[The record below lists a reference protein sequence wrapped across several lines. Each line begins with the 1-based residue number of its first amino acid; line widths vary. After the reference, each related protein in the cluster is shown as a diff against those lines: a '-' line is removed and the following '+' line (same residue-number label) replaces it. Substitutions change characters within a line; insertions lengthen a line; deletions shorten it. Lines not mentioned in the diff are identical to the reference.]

1 MKIFNP
7 RFWLIIFGL
16 ANLLF
21 GAMLY
26 YVSED
31 AAANLASELGSDL
44 SDSVLLLF
52 AENMHEALGVVWAA
66 WGAFTLAA
74 GIRNKGANAKGPA
87 VLAAMIG
94 IVVQVHHS
102 SQIIAD
108 ELPVGYTDVVIS
120 LVLIV
125 FLLISG
131 ITYKDKIQS

>member
-94 IVVQVHHS
+94 IVVQAHHS

-131 ITYKDKIQS
+131 ITYKEKS

>member
-1 MKIFNP
+1 MRIFNP

-31 AAANLASELGSDL
+31 AAANLAGELGSDL
-44 SDSVLLLF
+44 SDSILLLF
-52 AENMHEALGVVWAA
+52 AESMHESLGVVWAA
-66 WGAFTLAA
+66 WGAFTLAV
-74 GIRNKGANAKGPA
+74 GIRNKGAAARGPA
-87 VLAAMIG
+87 ILSAIIG
-94 IVVQVHHS
+94 LVVQAHHA

-108 ELPVGYTDVVIS
+108 ELPVGYTDVTIS

-125 FLLISG
+125 LLLISG
-131 ITYKDKIQS
+131 ISYKEKIQG